1 MPWTV
6 ANTTASPVEVQDVGD
21 PQTIAAY
28 GTAAF
33 LFQDFLTS
41 RTLQEQ
47 IGAGALCV
55 VEMGDFAPFA
65 RIAPVTYPLH
75 PSAIEDQ
82 DGESPPVTLAPFQ
95 AGSLYLNVTAVGA
108 SSSVAIS
115 FEPWDGVAYYPAV
128 SVIVTVST
136 VGAVGPTEFFP
147 AGAPIA
153 GRFTWTITG
162 SVTFALSYQ
171 VR

>member
-6 ANTTASPVEVQDVGD
+6 ANATASPIEVQDVGD
-21 PQTIAAY
+21 PQTILAQGSAE
-28 GTAAF
+28 F

-55 VEMGDFAPFA
+55 VSMGDFAPFA

-75 PSAIEDQ
+75 PSATEIQ
-82 DGESPPVTLAPFQ
+82 NGNSNPVTLAPFQ
-95 AGSLYLNVTAVGA
+95 AGTLFLNVTAVGTGG
-108 SSSVAIS
+108 SVAIS
-115 FEPWDGVAYYPAV
+115 FEPWDGTTYYPAE
-128 SVIVTVST
+128 SVIAAVS
-136 VGAVGPTEFFP
+136 AVSATMQGFFP
-147 AGAPIA
+147 VGAPIA
-153 GRFTWTITG
+153 GRFTWTIAG
-162 SVTFALSYQ
+162 SVTFSLGYQ

>member
-6 ANTTASPVEVQDVGD
+6 ANATASPIEVQDVGD

-28 GTAAF
+28 GTSDF

-55 VEMGDFAPFA
+55 VGMADFAPLA
-65 RIAPVTYPLH
+65 PMAPVTYPLH
-75 PSAIEDQ
+75 PSATETQ
-82 DGESPPVTLAPFQ
+82 DGESLPVTLAPFS
-95 AGSLYLNVTAVGA
+95 AGSLFLNVTEIGA

-115 FEPWDGVAYYPAV
+115 FEPWDGTAYYPAQ
-128 SVIVTVST
+128 SVIAAVS
-136 VGAVGPTEFFP
+136 AVGPVAPTDFFP
-147 AGAPIA
+147 TGAPIA

-162 SVTFALSYQ
+162 SVTFSLGYQ